1 MQDAQDHCREEQVPL
16 DLFLVPIETRSFI
29 FPGIDIRIGSH
40 LKSYFS
46 NACSPYATIP
56 EYDAYEKV
64 DGTGTSWELD
74 VNTRPRRSV
83 ICRIAR
89 LSIACR
95 MDDSCD
101 ADEFSVC

>member
-1 MQDAQDHCREEQVPL
+1 MQDAQDHCQEEQAPL

-40 LKSYFS
+40 LGSYFS

-56 EYDAYEKV
+56 EYEKV
-64 DGTGTSWELD
+64 DGTRTSWELD

-83 ICRIAR
+83 ICRVAR
-89 LSIACR
+89 LSIACC
-95 MDDSCD
+95 MDDSYD
-101 ADEFSVC
+101 ANESSVY